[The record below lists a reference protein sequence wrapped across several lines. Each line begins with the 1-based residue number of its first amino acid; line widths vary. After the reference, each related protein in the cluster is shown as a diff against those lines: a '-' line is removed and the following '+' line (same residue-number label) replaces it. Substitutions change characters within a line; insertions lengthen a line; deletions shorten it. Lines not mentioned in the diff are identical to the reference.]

1 MFRIHQYQST
11 MTNSTVKDITPPEA
25 WEILQSNQDAMLV
38 DVRTTIEYQYVGHPL
53 DAIHVPWKEAPD
65 WEINTDFV
73 KQAREAIARRA
84 GKTEGIESLPILTI
98 CRSGKRS
105 KEAAEALLIDGF
117 KTVYNV
123 DEGFEGD
130 RDSKNHRN
138 TINGWRFHNL
148 PWEQS

>member
-1 MFRIHQYQST
+1 
-11 MTNSTVKDITPPEA
+11 MTETAVKEITPPEA
-25 WEILQSNQDAMLV
+25 WEILQSENGAILI

-65 WEINTDFV
+65 WEINPDFV
-73 KQAREAIARRA
+73 AQVRKAISKR
-84 GKTEGIESLPILTI
+84 TEYSDGIEKLPIMTI

-105 KEAAEALLIDGF
+105 RDAAEALVRDGF
-117 KTVYNV
+117 QEVYNIE
-123 DEGFEGD
+123 EGFEGD
-130 RDSKNHRN
+130 RDNKNQRN

>member
-1 MFRIHQYQST
+1 
-11 MTNSTVKDITPPEA
+11 
-25 WEILQSNQDAMLV
+25 MLI

-73 KQAREAIARRA
+73 KQAREAIARRT
-84 GKTEGIESLPILTI
+84 GKTEDIESLPILTI

-105 KEAAEALLIDGF
+105 KEAAELLQKDGF
-117 KTVYNV
+117 QTVYNI